1 MSLIKNICDI
11 KKDAVECVCMCV
23 GEGDRKTETDISVI
37 INLTLFSFLNINR
50 KLNTIWLKIIV
61 TGKALYTY

>member
-23 GEGDRKTETDISVI
+23 GEGDRQK
-37 INLTLFSFLNINR
+37 NR
-50 KLNTIWLKIIV
+50 DRH
-61 TGKALYTY
+61 